1 MDVIGTA
8 ATLYRKRG
16 LKQCF
21 FISHRKITSTQATS
35 NGEQKPMAVTV
46 GVQGEGGT

>member
-1 MDVIGTA
+1 MDVIGRA

-21 FISHRKITSTQATS
+21 FISHPKSKSDNWLDLNSGKYDCVTSISPRT
-35 NGEQKPMAVTV
+35 PYR
-46 GVQGEGGT
+46 